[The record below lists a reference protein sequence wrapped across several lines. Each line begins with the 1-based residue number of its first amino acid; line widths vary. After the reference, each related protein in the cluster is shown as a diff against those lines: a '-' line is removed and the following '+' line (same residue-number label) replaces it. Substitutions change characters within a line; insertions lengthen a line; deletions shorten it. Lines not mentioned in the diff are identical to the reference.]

1 MSTGV
6 GFQGIVLES
15 SGMSFLNGITLL
27 LIYQLAG
34 EISVLLL
41 RIPVPGPV
49 LGMIMLF
56 ITLVWR
62 GRSSTSLD
70 SASTALLSHLSL
82 LFVPAGVGMM
92 VHFDRIINEWLPISI
107 ALILSTVVT
116 MAATA
121 AIMLA
126 SRCLL
131 AKKAKKYD

>member
-1 MSTGV
+1 MN
-6 GFQGIVLES
+6 
-15 SGMSFLNGITLL
+15 FLNGITLL

-107 ALILSTVVT
+107 ALILSTIIT
-116 MAATA
+116 MAATV

-126 SRCLL
+126 SRHVL
-131 AKKAKKYD
+131 AKKVKKDD